1 MELCLSVISGQGDRI
16 HKWSRCRQREVT
28 GRQPP
33 GKEGAGGTATQPSS
47 LVPSTRPPSPA
58 TFTTHLPRLV
68 HHRSCS
74 IAACRAGGP
83 RGETETAAGPSPGPE
98 TPRTRSAQSSE
109 PARAPLPSAFSKP
122 ALGRRGKLPGGES
135 HPPQGP
141 GLVCPQEVRT
151 CSGFGRNVLP
161 PASSRLL
168 SGSAA

>member
-83 RGETETAAGPSPGPE
+83 RGETETAASPGPE

-109 PARAPLPSAFSKP
+109 PARAPSPSAFSKP
-122 ALGRRGKLPGGES
+122 AVSEDAVSSLVES
-135 HPPQGP
+135 HILLKAQVLSVLRRSEPAQDLG
-141 GLVCPQEVRT
+141 GM
-151 CSGFGRNVLP
+151 CSRQHLP
-161 PASSRLL
+161 DV
-168 SGSAA
+168 